1 MFVNRRDVQIQW
13 GDCDPANIVY
23 YPRYFAMFDDSTS
36 VLFEAAGFSKQD
48 LVHKYGLVGIP
59 MVDTRSKFYIP
70 STHGDWIT
78 IETKIESIKRSSF
91 EVKHNVYKGDAL
103 AIEAFETRVLVGRD
117 AALGIPER
125 NALEFVPKE
134 IGGVPLKVIVLDD
147 GGDPTTA
154 TTNARRFVTESKA
167 DIIMGSALTPPTI
180 AVSNVANE
188 AGIPHFG
195 LAPFPITPE
204 RMKWSVAMP
213 QPIPIVGK
221 VLYDHMKA
229 HKVKTVGYIGYSDSY
244 GDLWFNDLKAQGV
257 PMGMTIVDEE
267 RFARPDTSVTGQV
280 LKLVAANPDAIL
292 VGASGTAAALPQTEL
307 RERGYQGLIYQTHG
321 AASMDF
327 IRIAGKAAEGVLMAS
342 GPVMDPE
349 DQPDGALTKKPGL
362 ALNAA
367 YEAKYGPNSRS
378 QFAGHSYDAFE
389 LLKRI
394 IPVALKT
401 AKPGTPEFREAI
413 RQALLSEKDL
423 AASQGVYNFTE
434 KDRYGVDDRAR
445 ILLTVKDGKY
455 MMVKEP

>member
-1 MFVNRRDVQIQW
+1 MNRFYASAAVVAAALALP
-13 GDCDPANIVY
+13 GSPALAQTN
-23 YPRYFAMFDDSTS
+23 
-36 VLFEAAGFSKQD
+36 E
-48 LVHKYGLVGIP
+48 
-59 MVDTRSKFYIP
+59 
-70 STHGDWIT
+70 IT
-78 IETKIESIKRSSF
+78 IGISVTTT
-91 EVKHNVYKGDAL
+91 GPA
-103 AIEAFETRVLVGRD
+103 

-125 NALEFVPKE
+125 NALDFVVKQ
-134 IGGVPLKVIVLDD
+134 ISGVPLKIIVLDD
-147 GGDPTTA
+147 GGDPTNA

-167 DIIMGSALTPPTI
+167 DIIMGSSTTPPTI

-195 LAPFPITPE
+195 LAPFPVSPE
-204 RMKWSVAMP
+204 RAKWSVVMP
-213 QPIPIVGK
+213 QPVPIMGK
-221 VLYDHMKA
+221 VLYEHMKA
-229 HKVKTVGYIGYSDSY
+229 HNIKTVGYIGYSDSY

-257 PMGMTIVDEE
+257 PMGVTIVDEE

-280 LKLVAANPDAIL
+280 LKLVAANPDAVLI
-292 VGASGTAAALPQTEL
+292 GASGTAAALPQTEL

-349 DQPDGALTKKPGL
+349 DQPDEAATKKPGL
-362 ALNAA
+362 ALNSA

-389 LLKRI
+389 ILKRI
-394 IPVALKT
+394 IPAALKT

-413 RQALLSEKDL
+413 RQALLSEKEL

-434 KDRYGVDDRAR
+434 KDRYGLDERSR
-445 ILLTVKDGKY
+445 ILLTVKNGKY
-455 MMVKEP
+455 SLVK

>member
-1 MFVNRRDVQIQW
+1 MTKHHLAIAAVAASLALAN
-13 GDCDPANIVY
+13 PAI
-23 YPRYFAMFDDSTS
+23 AQTS
-36 VLFEAAGFSKQD
+36 D
-48 LVHKYGLVGIP
+48 
-59 MVDTRSKFYIP
+59 
-70 STHGDWIT
+70 IT
-78 IETKIESIKRSSF
+78 IGITTSTT
-91 EVKHNVYKGDAL
+91 GPA
-103 AIEAFETRVLVGRD
+103 

-147 GGDPTTA
+147 GGDPTVA

-167 DIIMGSALTPPTI
+167 DIIMGSATTPPTI
-180 AVSNVANE
+180 AVSTVANE

-204 RMKWSVAMP
+204 RAKWSIGMP
-213 QPIPIVGK
+213 QPVPIVGK
-221 VLYDHMKA
+221 VMYDHMKS
-229 HKVKTVGYIGYSDSY
+229 KGIKTIGYIGYSDSY
-244 GDLWFNDLKAQGV
+244 GDLWFNDVKNQTG
-257 PMGMTIVDEE
+257 PMDMKVVAEE

-280 LKLVAANPDAIL
+280 LKLIAANPDAIL
-292 VGASGTAAALPQTEL
+292 IGASGTAAALPQTEL
-307 RERGYQGLIYQTHG
+307 RDKSYKGLIYQTHG

-342 GPVMDPE
+342 GPVMYPE
-349 DQPDGALTKKPGL
+349 GQADTALTKKPGL

-389 LLKRI
+389 VLKRV

-413 RQALLSEKDL
+413 RQALMTEKEM

-434 KDRYGVDDRAR
+434 KDRYGLDERSR

-455 MMVKEP
+455 VLAQ